1 MKKLI
6 IISALLILASGIS
19 KGSEGYQVKYNQP
32 KEGIYE
38 LSFKLGDFELANE
51 THQGIVYT
59 KIEFSNHSIVTGLKG
74 FAELPYLSATVQL
87 PPDKNVDLKVISS
100 VYTDYR
106 LDYPVLP
113 SRGTIYRDQNPST
126 VPYDI
131 DDRSITNK
139 LYPEYLAKNSSPF
152 ILKDVRGTSVYVY
165 PFRYIAKKN
174 ILRVYN
180 SITVQLKENNEIP
193 ENPVINPSKTI
204 LRGMAGIYNSVFINF
219 KENKDDLTIGDYGD
233 ILVICTDRDE
243 DAIEPYIQWK
253 KEKGFDV
260 FKEVVPTNT
269 NVKNLVQQ
277 KYDENN
283 DILFVQLVGDWEDI
297 KSDLGTSYNAPM
309 DPQLG
314 CVVGTDEVAD
324 ITVGRISANSP
335 ADVSIQV
342 NKIINYEKNP
352 EAGAGW
358 YSSAIGIGSDQG
370 PGDDNEYDKDH
381 EQIIWDNKLDPFT
394 YETYTPIYDPGATAQ
409 MVSDAVNSG
418 AGIINY
424 TGHGN
429 ETSWGTTGFS
439 NSDISNLSNGN
450 KLPWIISVACD
461 NGDFHTGTCFSEA
474 WLRKENGGAVMTL
487 MSSISQPWNPP
498 MRGQDY
504 IADIITGGY
513 DYTAYPNQNGISTTE
528 QRSFTG
534 PIIFNSLALMTTESG
549 TNDDWKTIK
558 TWTIFGDPSM
568 QLRTKAPADI
578 NLSNTVIMVG
588 ADFQTIITCPNGPV
602 KGAMVALSQNN
613 NYFSGITD
621 ATGTVTIS
629 HQLEPGPAKLVVTGF
644 NTETIYEDITVVPA
658 DGPYVTVDE
667 FTIDDSQG
675 NANGLADFGES
686 VKLDLSAK
694 NVGSE
699 NTTGVTATLSSDDA
713 YITITDNSYTFGDI
727 AAGQSVQGDDAF
739 AFTIADNI
747 PDQHSITFEI
757 AFTGSSK
764 ETWTSTIYV
773 LGNAPGFSINELTI
787 DDSGTGNGDGILDPG
802 ETADIHISTTNFGH
816 ASAPSTT
823 ATLSAS
829 GSDLTINTSSY
840 NFSTLQAG
848 TTAEAVFNVTADAS
862 VPTGTPV
869 NVDYSVSSGSY
880 TNSETLI
887 VVIGEIP
894 VYLIQNGT
902 ETLCIGKFFDTGG
915 ENGDYQINEDITC
928 TLLPEGDN
936 SKIKVNFISFNI
948 EADYDFMHIYDG
960 TDVNAPEIEGSPFT
974 GSSSPGE
981 IIATNDEGA
990 ITIHFISD
998 NIITAPGWEADISCE
1013 IATEVNPLS
1022 NIENVNIYPNPASN
1036 MVFISSPDNARVSI
1050 YDLLGQK
1057 VKELDIVK
1065 GTSPVNISDLKG
1077 GIYIVQINSDRKT
1090 TTKKIKVKEGVR

>member
-1 MKKLI
+1 
-6 IISALLILASGIS
+6 
-19 KGSEGYQVKYNQP
+19 
-32 KEGIYE
+32 
-38 LSFKLGDFELANE
+38 
-51 THQGIVYT
+51 
-59 KIEFSNHSIVTGLKG
+59 
-74 FAELPYLSATVQL
+74 
-87 PPDKNVDLKVISS
+87 
-100 VYTDYR
+100 
-106 LDYPVLP
+106 
-113 SRGTIYRDQNPST
+113 
-126 VPYDI
+126 
-131 DDRSITNK
+131 
-139 LYPEYLAKNSSPF
+139 
-152 ILKDVRGTSVYVY
+152 
-165 PFRYIAKKN
+165 
-174 ILRVYN
+174 
-180 SITVQLKENNEIP
+180 
-193 ENPVINPSKTI
+193 
-204 LRGMAGIYNSVFINF
+204 
-219 KENKDDLTIGDYGD
+219 
-233 ILVICTDRDE
+233 
-243 DAIEPYIQWK
+243 
-253 KEKGFDV
+253 
-260 FKEVVPTNT
+260 
-269 NVKNLVQQ
+269 
-277 KYDENN
+277 
-283 DILFVQLVGDWEDI
+283 
-297 KSDLGTSYNAPM
+297 
-309 DPQLG
+309 
-314 CVVGTDEVAD
+314 
-324 ITVGRISANSP
+324 
-335 ADVSIQV
+335 
-342 NKIINYEKNP
+342 
-352 EAGAGW
+352 
-358 YSSAIGIGSDQG
+358 
-370 PGDDNEYDKDH
+370 
-381 EQIIWDNKLDPFT
+381 
-394 YETYTPIYDPGATAQ
+394 
-409 MVSDAVNSG
+409 
-418 AGIINY
+418 
-424 TGHGN
+424 
-429 ETSWGTTGFS
+429 
-439 NSDISNLSNGN
+439 
-450 KLPWIISVACD
+450 
-461 NGDFHTGTCFSEA
+461 
-474 WLRKENGGAVMTL
+474 MTL

-588 ADFQTIITCPNGPV
+588 IDFQTIITCPNGHV

-621 ATGTVTIS
+621 TTGTVTIS